1 MKTLNAKAA
10 KKIASDERVR
20 REEEEKKRI
29 HLEKLIN
36 ESQRQRELE
45 DARELA
51 NQARIKSRAL
61 RSYRKAIFVAATEGH
76 FRVSVEASR
85 FGFVED
91 EFISSGFKVVG
102 EMVDDVRGFSW
113 DHYKA
118 ASMYVNSCSVQD
130 DLITGSSMFWLSSKN
145 GQVFLKKISELILD
159 TAADGRDD
167 TEIEIRKLQRA
178 VLTLENIDQELV
190 DIFSPNCELSHQSK
204 LLTVT
209 PLEPE
214 QISEIFKML
223 DYRTVLSESPDAEGG
238 FTLSLWW

>member
-29 HLEKLIN
+29 HLEALRN

-51 NQARIKSRAL
+51 NQARMKSRAL
-61 RSYRKAIFVAATEGH
+61 RTYRKAIFLAATEGH

-91 EFISSGFKVVG
+91 EFTSSGFKVLG

-118 ASMYVNSCSVQD
+118 ASLYVSARSVQD

-145 GQVFLKKISELILD
+145 GQVFLRKISELILEM
-159 TAADGRDD
+159 AADGRDD
-167 TEIEIRKLQRA
+167 TEMEIRKIQRP
-178 VLTLENIDQELV
+178 VLTLENINQELV
-190 DIFSPNCELSHQSK
+190 DIFAPNCELSHKSK

-209 PLEPE
+209 PLEPK

-223 DYRTVLSESPDAEGG
+223 DYQTVLSESSSSEGD
-238 FTLSLWW
+238 FTLSLCW